1 MHWTTGGA
9 YRAAARV
16 LPRAVPFSRPW
27 GSTVMSSSSD
37 LRPRPLLPDGVPR
50 PSRGLLAALSALL
63 GVVAL
68 SDLFAVFA
76 GARIRTLT
84 AEDDGFAFVP
94 QQDLDTA
101 TSLYQTAG
109 NIQVIV
115 YLPCA
120 ILFVVWFFRM
130 RRDAGLLAPDRFR
143 NGPGWAIASWFV
155 PVGNLWMPYRV
166 AVDMWGAATPLPT
179 DGEPYRA
186 PVWPVNLWWG
196 LFVSSTLLSRFA
208 SSRYTDA
215 ESLTE
220 LRTAVTQYMAADVL
234 EIAAAAAAVYFAVR
248 LTAMQRLKA
257 TEGPYRTAVQDP
269 TSP

>member
-1 MHWTTGGA
+1 
-9 YRAAARV
+9 
-16 LPRAVPFSRPW
+16 
-27 GSTVMSSSSD
+27 MSWFSD
-37 LRPRPLLPDGVPR
+37 LRPSPLLPRGAPR
-50 PSRGLLAALSALL
+50 PSRGLLAAVSALL

-76 GARIRTLT
+76 GARIHTLID
-84 AEDDGFAFVP
+84 EDDGFAFAT
-94 QQDLDTA
+94 QQDLDSA

-109 NIQVIV
+109 NIQLIV

-120 ILFVVWFFRM
+120 ILFVVWFYRM
-130 RRDAGLLAPDRFR
+130 RRHTGLLAPDRFR
-143 NGPGWAIASWFV
+143 NGPGWAIAAWVV

-166 AVDMWGAATPLPT
+166 ALDIWGAATPLPA

-196 LFVSSTLLSRFA
+196 LFVSSTVLTRFA
-208 SSRYTDA
+208 SSRYADA

-220 LRTAVTQYMAADVL
+220 LRTAVTQYMTADVL

-248 LTAMQRLKA
+248 LTAMQQLKA
-257 TEGPYRTAVQDP
+257 AEGPYRTAVQYP
-269 TSP
+269 TAP